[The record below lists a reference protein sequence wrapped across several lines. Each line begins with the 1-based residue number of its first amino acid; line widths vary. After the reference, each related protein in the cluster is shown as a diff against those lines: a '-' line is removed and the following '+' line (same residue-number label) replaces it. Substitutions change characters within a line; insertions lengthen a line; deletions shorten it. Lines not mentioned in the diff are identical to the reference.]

1 MNSPNKE
8 SAPVLALIQD
18 IKDGRVDPSTI
29 NKEMRQLCVE
39 MFMSEGYPR
48 AHMAQILKRS
58 EKTIKRDI
66 DDIYLRNSMNPDLN
80 LLKQIVGKLTM
91 SAEIHRNHLMRLA
104 RVKGSSVSEKAQAEY
119 FAFKI
124 LTETV
129 RCMQSL
135 GYLPSQPQAVVGD
148 ISLHVNQ
155 GDEKSFDE
163 LRGELIDIEKISRE
177 SGSISDELK
186 KEVLQISQ
194 QIEKAEITQKIR
206 KIQENSEE
214 NTNDKEN

>member
-8 SAPVLALIQD
+8 SAPILSLIQD
-18 IKDGRVDPSTI
+18 IKDGRLDPKTLD
-29 NKEMRQLCVE
+29 KELRQQCVE
-39 MFMSEGYPR
+39 VFLAEGYSK
-48 AHMAQILKRS
+48 AQMAQILGRN
-58 EKTIKRDI
+58 EKTIRRDI
-66 DDIYLRNSMNPDLN
+66 EDIYLRNSLVPDEQLQ
-80 LLKQIVGKLTM
+80 KRIVGELRM
-91 SAEIHRNHLMRLA
+91 NVSIHRNHLMRLA
-104 RVKGSSVSEKAQAEY
+104 RIKDASVSERLQAEY
-119 FAFKI
+119 LAFKI
-124 LTETV
+124 LTEAIK
-129 RCMQSL
+129 CLQSL

-194 QIEKAEITQKIR
+194 QIEKAEITQKIK

-214 NTNDKEN
+214 DLNDK